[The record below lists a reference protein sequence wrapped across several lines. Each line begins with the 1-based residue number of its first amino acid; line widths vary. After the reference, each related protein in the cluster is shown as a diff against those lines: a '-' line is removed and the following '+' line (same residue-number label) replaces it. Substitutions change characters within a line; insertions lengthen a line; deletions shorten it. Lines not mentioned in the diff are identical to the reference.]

1 MSTQNTFESAQF
13 GELLR
18 EVQVPDGIETVMEG
32 QRRFDL
38 IGSAFDQLDGPVV
51 VMGYASQGPAHANNL
66 RNSLRE
72 AGSDVPVMVALR
84 EGSKT
89 RALAERDGFT
99 EDNGTLVTPERGLA
113 IAGFLPMLIADGSMA
128 AYGRE
133 YLGQMREGSVLGL
146 AHGFYAGLLEAQGTT
161 IADVAPQLAGVVGV
175 CPKGMGPS
183 VRRLYEMGS
192 GINASFA
199 LESGDRQR
207 MTDLGLAWALGI
219 GSPYTFQTTLGNEW
233 RSDIY
238 GERAMLLGGVHGLVE
253 AAYAWK
259 VQKGQGGEQAYLES
273 VETLVGPISKTIS
286 ESGLVGVFEA
296 LGSEQEREEFAK
308 AYNAAYGPL
317 KHLMTKLYRDVSSGR
332 EISEVF
338 DDYGFESPKPQVDGS
353 HMWRDGEK
361 VRESMPDASER
372 AARISIDPSVAGMYV
387 AGMMA
392 QADVLRANGHHWSEV
407 INESI
412 IEAVD
417 SLNPYMAYAG
427 IAHMVDNCSDTA
439 QRGGRKWA
447 PQFQAWISQTVL
459 PVIDG
464 GRIKESEKAGMLLQ
478 DDTDHFRN
486 FLNHP
491 VHEALATFAKMR
503 PPVNIAVTG

>member
-1 MSTQNTFESAQF
+1 MSAVNTFESAQF

-18 EVQVPDGIETVMEG
+18 EVHVPDGIETVMEG

-38 IGSAFDQLDGPVV
+38 IGNAFDQLNGPVV
-51 VMGYASQGPAHANNL
+51 IMGYASQGPAHANNL
-66 RNSLRE
+66 RSSLQE

-89 RALAERDGFT
+89 RELAERDGFT
-99 EDNGTLVTPERGLA
+99 ERNGTLVTPEQGLRT
-113 IAGFLPMLIADGSMA
+113 AGFLPMLIADGSMA
-128 AYGRE
+128 AYGRD
-133 YLGQMREGSVLGL
+133 YLAQMREGSVLGL
-146 AHGFYAGLLEAQGTT
+146 AHGFYAGLLEGQGTT
-161 IADVAPQLAGVVGV
+161 IEEVAPHLDGVVGV

-199 LESGDRQR
+199 LESGDQQR

-219 GSPYTFQTTLGNEW
+219 GSPYTFQTTLGMEW

-253 AAYAWK
+253 AVYAWK
-259 VQKGQGGEQAYLES
+259 TQHGQGGEQAYLES

-286 ESGLVGVFEA
+286 ERGLVGVIDA
-296 LGSEQEREEFAK
+296 LSSEQEREEFAV
-308 AYNAAYGPL
+308 AYNATYGPL
-317 KHLMTKLYRDVSSGR
+317 KHLMSKLYKDVSSGR
-332 EISEVF
+332 EIQEVF
-338 DDYGFESPKPQVDGS
+338 SDYGFESPKPQVDGG

-361 VRESMPDASER
+361 VRASLTDKQRQELR
-372 AARISIDPSVAGMYV
+372 IDPTVAGMYI

-392 QADVLRANGHHWSEV
+392 QVDVLRENGHHWSEV

-447 PQFQAWISQTVL
+447 PQFEAWVRQAVL

-464 GRIKESEKAGMLLQ
+464 GRIKESQKAGMLLH
-478 DDTDHFRN
+478 DDSDHMRD

-491 VHEALATFAKMR
+491 VHDALATFAQMR